1 MWCVNGDGPGPAPSP
16 SVDQS
21 DPRCVNTRFYATA
34 PLSSSWSRFTD
45 PSLTPSPTDAMSL
58 RVLEIIFFLYFAS
71 HVPITL
77 CIDLQALL
85 PGQVY
90 PQPLRDLLRW
100 YAERFKDPMMLD
112 PPPWFRS
119 FIVCEA
125 LLQTPFFPVA
135 AYAFLREAE
144 GATGEPGSSSSS
156 LSPQRV
162 HLTEPVAPPSVT
174 GSPCQTGRGSGGV
187 LLLVS
192 GPGTAQTPPLMDLSR
207 NNTGQSNLIQVP
219 GGCRWIRTPAIIYS
233 THVATTLV
241 PILAH
246 ILFHQFPTAPHPG
259 PQTLQERWLLV
270 SIYAP
275 YLLVPVLILLTML
288 LSSTYSSAPRSGPT
302 RTNPRSG
309 RRRLTLSRA
318 EGSCIKAELG
328 SQCQCCLS
336 VKSPRPEE
344 TELDSYLTLHRSYY
358 PGRTVCGRGGRPQ
371 LLPVLTLAATAAPT
385 EEDEPLLFPLR
396 CLHGHVPQAR
406 HHVDRASARVVRCAR
421 EPPRRAAVQ
430 LGQRP
435 TAGTEK
441 PRQPVKKQQQDRLD
455 YLPQREESSIRG
467 HPPLRSTPQEQQHPR
482 QPVTMETV
490 GDFEYSRK
498 DLVGH
503 GAFAVVFKGRH
514 RKKTDWEVA
523 IKCINKKNLS
533 KSQILLGKEIKIL
546 KELQHENIVALYDVQ
561 ETPNS
566 VFLVMEYCN
575 GGDLADYLQAKGTLR
590 EETLKVFLQ
599 QIAAAMR
606 ILNSKG
612 IIHRDLK
619 PQNIL
624 LSYTGRK
631 KSNISGIRIKIADFG
646 FARYLQSNMMAA
658 TLCGSP
664 MYMAPEVIMSQNYDA
679 KADLWSI
686 GTVIYQCLVGKPPFQ
701 ANSPQDLRMFYEKNK
716 NLQPIIPRETS
727 PQLSDLLLGLLQRNQ
742 KDRMD
747 FDTFF
752 SHPFLEP
759 SATIKKSCPVPVPSA
774 SNTVTDCSCGSSPC
788 IRYNSPPVSL
798 QGARPS
804 GELYGGPEGPKAKVT
819 SHSFRAV
826 CDTAAEEEEEEEEE
840 EVQGEFCSLPDMQT
854 LAEDG
859 LSSPPLGP
867 PNFLQLSKES
877 AGSTSSKNSSCD
889 TDDFVLVPHI
899 STDSSHTA
907 QLCTCH
913 WLAPPPQEDGLEAD
927 WLKLVPEL
935 SSEVNKELRLR
946 RLASTGL
953 LLDSRCPAASSPPS
967 DCSLLLPSPLPP
979 GPSRQQQPT
988 PGQTPMVSP
997 RAETTPIPVPTQVRN
1012 YQRIKQNLSS
1022 SPTTTLYS
1030 SPRSG
1035 TVRRSNTSPMGFPKV
1050 GSGSPSSAD
1059 VPQTVG
1065 RRLSTGSSRPY
1076 SPSPLVGT
1084 IPEQLGHCCCH
1095 LQGHEPRSRSSSGG
1109 SPVPSSQLL
1118 GARLQSAPTLT
1129 EVYQTRQKL
1138 HKQLSDPVQPS
1149 SSCSHSPQL
1158 GRPANLGSSPTKLLG
1173 SSPRTSDWLQ
1183 KSPLPTIIGSPT
1195 KIISAPFKIPKT
1207 QASCNLMA
1215 LADSPAPSKMLA
1227 DVRDVCAH
1235 HCSPYIGG
1243 RPAAPEASR
1252 TFGRSVSTGRLSEQ
1266 PIRITLGGQTNQGS
1280 TESLNTERPM
1290 DTAPAGPSGLAPG
1303 GSASPRTVMF
1313 TVGSPPSSSTPPT
1326 CSHLCTRPRT
1336 TSVGSNSSAG
1346 SLCSTSGRN
1355 YVGSPPG
1362 MAMGSSPP
1370 GGFGGGQLVPG
1381 SDGAPSSLRYTPLVL
1396 DLALDLFLVL
1406 VMDLVLVLVLALVM
1420 DLDLVLVLALVMD
1433 LDLVLVM
1440 VLVLALALD
1449 LFLVLVMDLVLVL
1462 ALVMDLDL
1470 VLVLVMVLVLA
1481 LALVLFL
1488 VLVMDLVL
1496 REHTDTLMH
1505 LRMML
1510 SFTDCVLEMAAV
1522 RAGGADLGVSAA
1534 SLYPPR
1540 TVWWWIRSASSV
1552 KSGGK
1557 QVEQLVLY
1565 MKAAQLLASSLHLAK
1580 AQIKSAKLNPSTAVK
1595 QGETHLH
1602 LSLLCTHCTCDLTHL
1617 TSSPCCS
1624 SSSSSPC
1631 SSSSS
1636 SSSVVK
1642 NLNDRYKSCISLCR
1656 RLTDKLNHFFSDKQ
1670 RFVDEINS
1678 VTAEKLIYNHAVEMV
1693 QSAALDEM
1701 FKQTEDIAYR
1711 YSKAAMLLDG
1721 LSKILQDPTDIENV
1735 VKYKASVDRRISAL
1749 CYCTVTLYE

>member
-1 MWCVNGDGPGPAPSP
+1 
-16 SVDQS
+16 
-21 DPRCVNTRFYATA
+21 
-34 PLSSSWSRFTD
+34 
-45 PSLTPSPTDAMSL
+45 
-58 RVLEIIFFLYFAS
+58 
-71 HVPITL
+71 
-77 CIDLQALL
+77 
-85 PGQVY
+85 
-90 PQPLRDLLRW
+90 
-100 YAERFKDPMMLD
+100 
-112 PPPWFRS
+112 
-119 FIVCEA
+119 
-125 LLQTPFFPVA
+125 
-135 AYAFLREAE
+135 
-144 GATGEPGSSSSS
+144 
-156 LSPQRV
+156 
-162 HLTEPVAPPSVT
+162 
-174 GSPCQTGRGSGGV
+174 
-187 LLLVS
+187 
-192 GPGTAQTPPLMDLSR
+192 
-207 NNTGQSNLIQVP
+207 
-219 GGCRWIRTPAIIYS
+219 
-233 THVATTLV
+233 
-241 PILAH
+241 
-246 ILFHQFPTAPHPG
+246 
-259 PQTLQERWLLV
+259 
-270 SIYAP
+270 
-275 YLLVPVLILLTML
+275 
-288 LSSTYSSAPRSGPT
+288 
-302 RTNPRSG
+302 
-309 RRRLTLSRA
+309 
-318 EGSCIKAELG
+318 
-328 SQCQCCLS
+328 
-336 VKSPRPEE
+336 
-344 TELDSYLTLHRSYY
+344 
-358 PGRTVCGRGGRPQ
+358 
-371 LLPVLTLAATAAPT
+371 
-385 EEDEPLLFPLR
+385 
-396 CLHGHVPQAR
+396 
-406 HHVDRASARVVRCAR
+406 
-421 EPPRRAAVQ
+421 
-430 LGQRP
+430 
-435 TAGTEK
+435 
-441 PRQPVKKQQQDRLD
+441 
-455 YLPQREESSIRG
+455 
-467 HPPLRSTPQEQQHPR
+467 
-482 QPVTMETV
+482 METV

-523 IKCINKKNLS
+523 IKSINKKNLS

-546 KELQHENIVALYDVQ
+546 KVSMTLNCLSFIS
-561 ETPNS
+561 S
-566 VFLVMEYCN
+566 VYLKN
-575 GGDLADYLQAKGTLR
+575 DLTLTFCVTKGTLR
-590 EETLKVFLQ
+590 EDTLRVFLQ

-624 LSYTGRK
+624 LSYVGRK

-747 FDTFF
+747 F
-752 SHPFLEP
+752 
-759 SATIKKSCPVPVPSA
+759 
-774 SNTVTDCSCGSSPC
+774 
-788 IRYNSPPVSL
+788 
-798 QGARPS
+798 
-804 GELYGGPEGPKAKVT
+804 GELCFFQP
-819 SHSFRAV
+819 SFP
-826 CDTAAEEEEEEEEE
+826 
-840 EVQGEFCSLPDMQT
+840 GSLPDMQT

-899 STDSSHTA
+899 STDSYD
-907 QLCTCH
+907 Q
-913 WLAPPPQEDGLEAD
+913 PMGVGRRP
-927 WLKLVPEL
+927 
-935 SSEVNKELRLR
+935 SSEFLMC
-946 RLASTGL
+946 GGQ
-953 LLDSRCPAASSPPS
+953 P
-967 DCSLLLPSPLPP
+967 
-979 GPSRQQQPT
+979 QPT
-988 PGQTPMVSP
+988 SGQTPMVSP
-997 RAETTPIPVPTQVRN
+997 RAETTPIPVPTQIRN

-1095 LQGHEPRSRSSSGG
+1095 LQNHEPRSRSSSGG

-1138 HKQLSDPVQPS
+1138 HKQFSDPVQPSS

-1195 KIISAPFKIPKT
+1195 KTISAPFKIPKT

-1215 LADSPAPSKMLA
+1215 LADSPVPTKTLA
-1227 DVRDVCAH
+1227 DARDICAH
-1235 HCSPYIGG
+1235 HCSPYLTG

-1266 PIRITLGGQTNQGS
+1266 PIRITLGGQAYQGS
-1280 TESLNTERPM
+1280 TDSLNTERPM
-1290 DTAPAGPSGLAPG
+1290 DTAPAGPCGLAQG
-1303 GSASPRTVMF
+1303 GSASPRTVLF
-1313 TVGSPPSSSTPPT
+1313 TVGSPPNSSTPPT
-1326 CSHLCTRPRT
+1326 CSHLGTRPRT

-1346 SLCSTSGRN
+1346 SLCSTSGRV

-1362 MAMGSSPP
+1362 MAMGCSPP
-1370 GGFGGGQLVPG
+1370 GGFAGGQIVPG
-1381 SDGAPSSLRYTPLVL
+1381 SDGAPSSLRYVPYGTSPPSLEGFITFEAPEL
-1396 DLALDLFLVL
+1396 PEETL
-1406 VMDLVLVLVLALVM
+1406 ME
-1420 DLDLVLVLALVMD
+1420 
-1433 LDLVLVM
+1433 
-1440 VLVLALALD
+1440 
-1449 LFLVLVMDLVLVL
+1449 
-1462 ALVMDLDL
+1462 
-1470 VLVLVMVLVLA
+1470 
-1481 LALVLFL
+1481 
-1488 VLVMDLVL
+1488 

-1522 RAGGADLGVSAA
+1522 RAGGTELGVSAA
-1534 SLYPPR
+1534 SLYPPQD
-1540 TVWWWIRSASSV
+1540 SV
-1552 KSGGK
+1552 VVDQISQLSKEWG

-1595 QGETHLH
+1595 Q
-1602 LSLLCTHCTCDLTHL
+1602 
-1617 TSSPCCS
+1617 
-1624 SSSSSPC
+1624 
-1631 SSSSS
+1631 
-1636 SSSVVK
+1636 VVK
-1642 NLNDRYKSCISLCR
+1642 NLNERYKSCISLCR

-1735 VKYKASVDRRISAL
+1735 VKCKYYLMRHMHTLSVTQWAS
-1749 CYCTVTLYE
+1749 CM

>member
-1 MWCVNGDGPGPAPSP
+1 M
-16 SVDQS
+16 
-21 DPRCVNTRFYATA
+21 
-34 PLSSSWSRFTD
+34 
-45 PSLTPSPTDAMSL
+45 
-58 RVLEIIFFLYFAS
+58 
-71 HVPITL
+71 
-77 CIDLQALL
+77 
-85 PGQVY
+85 
-90 PQPLRDLLRW
+90 
-100 YAERFKDPMMLD
+100 
-112 PPPWFRS
+112 
-119 FIVCEA
+119 
-125 LLQTPFFPVA
+125 
-135 AYAFLREAE
+135 
-144 GATGEPGSSSSS
+144 
-156 LSPQRV
+156 
-162 HLTEPVAPPSVT
+162 
-174 GSPCQTGRGSGGV
+174 
-187 LLLVS
+187 
-192 GPGTAQTPPLMDLSR
+192 
-207 NNTGQSNLIQVP
+207 
-219 GGCRWIRTPAIIYS
+219 
-233 THVATTLV
+233 
-241 PILAH
+241 
-246 ILFHQFPTAPHPG
+246 
-259 PQTLQERWLLV
+259 
-270 SIYAP
+270 
-275 YLLVPVLILLTML
+275 
-288 LSSTYSSAPRSGPT
+288 
-302 RTNPRSG
+302 
-309 RRRLTLSRA
+309 
-318 EGSCIKAELG
+318 
-328 SQCQCCLS
+328 
-336 VKSPRPEE
+336 
-344 TELDSYLTLHRSYY
+344 
-358 PGRTVCGRGGRPQ
+358 
-371 LLPVLTLAATAAPT
+371 
-385 EEDEPLLFPLR
+385 
-396 CLHGHVPQAR
+396 
-406 HHVDRASARVVRCAR
+406 
-421 EPPRRAAVQ
+421 
-430 LGQRP
+430 
-435 TAGTEK
+435 
-441 PRQPVKKQQQDRLD
+441 
-455 YLPQREESSIRG
+455 ES
-467 HPPLRSTPQEQQHPR
+467 
-482 QPVTMETV
+482 V

-523 IKCINKKNLS
+523 IKSINKKNLS

-590 EETLKVFLQ
+590 EDTLRVFLQ

-624 LSYTGRK
+624 LSYAGRK

-727 PQLSDLLLGLLQRNQ
+727 PPLSDLLLGLLQRNQ

-747 FDTFF
+747 FDAFF
-752 SHPFLEP
+752 GHPFLEP
-759 SATIKKSCPVPVPSA
+759 ISTIKKSCPVPVPSA
-774 SNTVTDCSCGSSPC
+774 SNAVTDSSCGSSPC
-788 IRYNSPPVSL
+788 IRYNSPP
-798 QGARPS
+798 
-804 GELYGGPEGPKAKVT
+804 
-819 SHSFRAV
+819 
-826 CDTAAEEEEEEEEE
+826 
-840 EVQGEFCSLPDMQT
+840 SLPDMQT

-889 TDDFVLVPHI
+889 TDDFVLVPNI
-899 STDSSHTA
+899 STDSYDQPMGVARRPSSEFLMCGG
-907 QLCTCH
+907 Q
-913 WLAPPPQEDGLEAD
+913 PPPT
-927 WLKLVPEL
+927 
-935 SSEVNKELRLR
+935 S
-946 RLASTGL
+946 
-953 LLDSRCPAASSPPS
+953 
-967 DCSLLLPSPLPP
+967 
-979 GPSRQQQPT
+979 
-988 PGQTPMVSP
+988 GQTPMVSP
-997 RAETTPIPVPTQVRN
+997 RAETTPIPVPTQIRN

-1022 SPTTTLYS
+1022 SPTTTQYS

-1059 VPQTVG
+1059 VPQTVS

-1095 LQGHEPRSRSSSGG
+1095 LQNHEPRSRSSSGG

-1129 EVYQTRQKL
+1129 DVYQTRQKL
-1138 HKQLSDPVQPS
+1138 HKQLSDPLQPSSSS

-1195 KIISAPFKIPKT
+1195 KTISAPFKIPKT

-1215 LADSPAPSKMLA
+1215 LADSPVPMKTLA
-1227 DVRDVCAH
+1227 DAREICAH
-1235 HCSPYIGG
+1235 HCSPYLSG
-1243 RPAAPEASR
+1243 RPAAPEGSR

-1266 PIRITLGGQTNQGS
+1266 PIRITLGGQAYQGS
-1280 TESLNTERPM
+1280 NDSLNTERPM
-1290 DTAPAGPSGLAPG
+1290 DTAPAGPTGLIHG
-1303 GSASPRTVMF
+1303 GSASPRTVLF
-1313 TVGSPPSSSTPPT
+1313 TVGSPPNSCTPPT
-1326 CSHLCTRPRT
+1326 CSHLGTRPRT

-1346 SLCSTSGRN
+1346 SLCSTSGRV

-1362 MAMGSSPP
+1362 MAMGTSPP
-1370 GGFGGGQLVPG
+1370 GGFGGQILTGAE
-1381 SDGAPSSLRYTPLVL
+1381 GAPSSLRYVPYGTSPPSLEGFITFEAPEL
-1396 DLALDLFLVL
+1396 PEETL
-1406 VMDLVLVLVLALVM
+1406 ME
-1420 DLDLVLVLALVMD
+1420 
-1433 LDLVLVM
+1433 
-1440 VLVLALALD
+1440 
-1449 LFLVLVMDLVLVL
+1449 
-1462 ALVMDLDL
+1462 
-1470 VLVLVMVLVLA
+1470 
-1481 LALVLFL
+1481 
-1488 VLVMDLVL
+1488 

-1522 RAGGADLGVSAA
+1522 RAGGTELGVSAA
-1534 SLYPPR
+1534 SIYPPQD
-1540 TVWWWIRSASSV
+1540 SV
-1552 KSGGK
+1552 VVDQISQLSKEWG

-1595 QGETHLH
+1595 Q
-1602 LSLLCTHCTCDLTHL
+1602 
-1617 TSSPCCS
+1617 
-1624 SSSSSPC
+1624 
-1631 SSSSS
+1631 
-1636 SSSVVK
+1636 VVK
-1642 NLNDRYKSCISLCR
+1642 SLNDRYKSCISLCR

>member
-1 MWCVNGDGPGPAPSP
+1 
-16 SVDQS
+16 
-21 DPRCVNTRFYATA
+21 
-34 PLSSSWSRFTD
+34 
-45 PSLTPSPTDAMSL
+45 
-58 RVLEIIFFLYFAS
+58 
-71 HVPITL
+71 
-77 CIDLQALL
+77 
-85 PGQVY
+85 
-90 PQPLRDLLRW
+90 
-100 YAERFKDPMMLD
+100 
-112 PPPWFRS
+112 
-119 FIVCEA
+119 
-125 LLQTPFFPVA
+125 
-135 AYAFLREAE
+135 
-144 GATGEPGSSSSS
+144 
-156 LSPQRV
+156 
-162 HLTEPVAPPSVT
+162 
-174 GSPCQTGRGSGGV
+174 
-187 LLLVS
+187 
-192 GPGTAQTPPLMDLSR
+192 
-207 NNTGQSNLIQVP
+207 
-219 GGCRWIRTPAIIYS
+219 
-233 THVATTLV
+233 
-241 PILAH
+241 
-246 ILFHQFPTAPHPG
+246 
-259 PQTLQERWLLV
+259 
-270 SIYAP
+270 
-275 YLLVPVLILLTML
+275 
-288 LSSTYSSAPRSGPT
+288 
-302 RTNPRSG
+302 
-309 RRRLTLSRA
+309 
-318 EGSCIKAELG
+318 
-328 SQCQCCLS
+328 
-336 VKSPRPEE
+336 
-344 TELDSYLTLHRSYY
+344 
-358 PGRTVCGRGGRPQ
+358 
-371 LLPVLTLAATAAPT
+371 
-385 EEDEPLLFPLR
+385 
-396 CLHGHVPQAR
+396 
-406 HHVDRASARVVRCAR
+406 
-421 EPPRRAAVQ
+421 
-430 LGQRP
+430 
-435 TAGTEK
+435 
-441 PRQPVKKQQQDRLD
+441 
-455 YLPQREESSIRG
+455 
-467 HPPLRSTPQEQQHPR
+467 
-482 QPVTMETV
+482 METV

-523 IKCINKKNLS
+523 IKSINKKNLS

-590 EETLKVFLQ
+590 EDTLRVFLQ

-624 LSYTGRK
+624 LSYVGRK

-701 ANSPQDLRMFYEKNK
+701 ANSPQDLRMFYEKNR

-727 PQLSDLLLGLLQRNQ
+727 PPLSNLLLGLLQRNQ

-747 FDTFF
+747 FDAFF

-759 SATIKKSCPVPVPSA
+759 TSTIKKSCPVPVPSA
-774 SNTVTDCSCGSSPC
+774 SNAVTDSSCGSSPC
-788 IRYNSPPVSL
+788 IRYNSPP
-798 QGARPS
+798 
-804 GELYGGPEGPKAKVT
+804 
-819 SHSFRAV
+819 
-826 CDTAAEEEEEEEEE
+826 
-840 EVQGEFCSLPDMQT
+840 SLPDMQT

-877 AGSTSSKNSSCD
+877 AGSNSSKNSSCD
-889 TDDFVLVPHI
+889 TDDFVLVPNI
-899 STDSSHTA
+899 STDSYDQPMGVA
-907 QLCTCH
+907 RR
-913 WLAPPPQEDGLEAD
+913 P
-927 WLKLVPEL
+927 
-935 SSEVNKELRLR
+935 SSEFLMC
-946 RLASTGL
+946 AGQ
-953 LLDSRCPAASSPPS
+953 P
-967 DCSLLLPSPLPP
+967 
-979 GPSRQQQPT
+979 QPT
-988 PGQTPMVSP
+988 SGQTPMVSP
-997 RAETTPIPVPTQVRN
+997 RAETTPIPVPTQIRN

-1022 SPTTTLYS
+1022 SPTPALYT

-1059 VPQTVG
+1059 VPQTVS
-1065 RRLSTGSSRPY
+1065 RRLSIGSSRPY

-1095 LQGHEPRSRSSSGG
+1095 LQNHEPRSRSSSGG

-1149 SSCSHSPQL
+1149 SSSCSHSPQL

-1173 SSPRTSDWLQ
+1173 TSPRTSDWLQ

-1195 KIISAPFKIPKT
+1195 KTISAPFKIPKT

-1215 LADSPAPSKMLA
+1215 LADSPVPTKTLA
-1227 DVRDVCAH
+1227 DAREICAH
-1235 HCSPYIGG
+1235 HCSPYLSG

-1266 PIRITLGGQTNQGS
+1266 PIRITLGGQAYQGS
-1280 TESLNTERPM
+1280 NDSLNTERPM
-1290 DTAPAGPSGLAPG
+1290 DTAPAGPSGLVQG
-1303 GSASPRTVMF
+1303 GSASPRTVLF
-1313 TVGSPPSSSTPPT
+1313 TVGSPPNSSTPPT
-1326 CSHLCTRPRT
+1326 CSHLGTRPRT
-1336 TSVGSNSSAG
+1336 TSVGSNSSGG
-1346 SLCSTSGRN
+1346 SLCSTSGRV

-1362 MAMGSSPP
+1362 MAMGTSPP
-1370 GGFGGGQLVPG
+1370 GGFGGGQLVTG
-1381 SDGAPSSLRYTPLVL
+1381 AEGAPSSLRYVPYGTSPPSLEGFITFEAPEL
-1396 DLALDLFLVL
+1396 PEETL
-1406 VMDLVLVLVLALVM
+1406 ME
-1420 DLDLVLVLALVMD
+1420 
-1433 LDLVLVM
+1433 
-1440 VLVLALALD
+1440 
-1449 LFLVLVMDLVLVL
+1449 
-1462 ALVMDLDL
+1462 
-1470 VLVLVMVLVLA
+1470 
-1481 LALVLFL
+1481 
-1488 VLVMDLVL
+1488 

-1510 SFTDCVLEMAAV
+1510 SFTDCVLEMAAI
-1522 RAGGADLGVSAA
+1522 RAGGTELGVSAA
-1534 SLYPPR
+1534 SIYPPQD
-1540 TVWWWIRSASSV
+1540 SV
-1552 KSGGK
+1552 VVDQISQLSKEWG

-1580 AQIKSAKLNPSTAVK
+1580 AQIKSAKLNPSSAVK
-1595 QGETHLH
+1595 Q
-1602 LSLLCTHCTCDLTHL
+1602 
-1617 TSSPCCS
+1617 
-1624 SSSSSPC
+1624 
-1631 SSSSS
+1631 
-1636 SSSVVK
+1636 VVK
-1642 NLNDRYKSCISLCR
+1642 SLNDRYKSCISLCR